1 MIVDIR
7 GKTWEN
13 ILLGFAI
20 VEKLIE
26 RFFALIFKFL
36 DFLTLKSFE
45 DTVPFTVS
53 DINTIKHKTLRWCLS
68 LLITIWD

>member
-1 MIVDIR
+1 MIIINVR

-13 ILLGFAI
+13 ILLSFAV

-36 DFLTLKSFE
+36 DFL
-45 DTVPFTVS
+45 
-53 DINTIKHKTLRWCLS
+53 S
-68 LLITIWD
+68 L